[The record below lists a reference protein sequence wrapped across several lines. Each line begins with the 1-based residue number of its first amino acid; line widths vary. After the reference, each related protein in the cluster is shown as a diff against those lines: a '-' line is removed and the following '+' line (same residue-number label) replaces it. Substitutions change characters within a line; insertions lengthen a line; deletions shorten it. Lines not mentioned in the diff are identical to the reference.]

1 MPYVA
6 HPRSIVCRLLIEAER
21 GGPHEVTHMLYAEQ
35 SLGGMLGGGCWK
47 LDGLTFEGLS
57 TCHAPQA
64 RGPRQ
69 RGGQVS
75 MEPRQKIETTHLGP
89 VQSMNHMLLILK
101 LGTLDTRV
109 ARRSAVQTPE
119 RSASLVFDCCM
130 HATAL

>member
-1 MPYVA
+1 MPDFAAV
-6 HPRSIVCRLLIEAER
+6 RLPELRRA
-21 GGPHEVTHMLYAEQ
+21 VDM
-35 SLGGMLGGGCWK
+35 SC
-47 LDGLTFEGLS
+47 S
-57 TCHAPQA
+57 T
-64 RGPRQ
+64 GPRQ

-75 MEPRQKIETTHLGP
+75 MEPRQKIETTHLSP